1 VNRLAASFD
10 EVFRDSYR
18 EVVRVVAPVVGS
30 VADGE
35 AVVQDAFLKAFVR
48 WRRIGRYDRPGA
60 WVRRVALRDAVR
72 HAGRRRRQPAP
83 ERSPEVALDHS
94 VVTRLDVVRVLDV
107 LPPRQRACV
116 VLHYLAGEPVAEVA
130 EALGCRESTV
140 RVHLHRA
147 RATLA
152 TALTPDAEEATDGR

>member
-10 EVFRDSYR
+10 EVFRDSYK
-18 EVVRVVAPVVGS
+18 EVVRVVTPIVGS
-30 VADGE
+30 VGDGE
-35 AVVQDAFLKAFVR
+35 AVVQDAFLKAFVH

-72 HAGRRRRQPAP
+72 HAGRRRRQPVP
-83 ERSPEVALDHS
+83 QRSPEVPLEHT
-94 VVTRLDVVRVLDV
+94 VTSRLDIVRVLDV

-116 VLHYLAGEPVAEVA
+116 VLHYLAGDPVSEVA

-152 TALTPDAEEATDGR
+152 GALTASAEEATDVP

>member
-1 VNRLAASFD
+1 MNRSAASFD
-10 EVFRDSYR
+10 EVFRDSYK
-18 EVVRVVAPVVGS
+18 EVVRVVTPIVGS

-48 WRRIGRYDRPGA
+48 WGRIGRYDRPGA

-83 ERSPEVALDHS
+83 ERSPEVAVEHA
-94 VVTRLDVVRVLDV
+94 VVTRLDIVRVLDV

-116 VLHYLAGEPVAEVA
+116 VLHYLAGDPVGEVA
-130 EALGCRESTV
+130 EALGCRASTV

-147 RATLA
+147 RASLA
-152 TALTPDAEEATDGR
+152 AAWTPNAEEATDAL